1 LLGPVKEKFITV
13 SDMYAPV
20 SDFSN
25 NVYITKSMDPTSH
38 FETATEDVLRL
49 YKLITGK
56 ELDLE
61 NLPEEPE
68 E

>member
-1 LLGPVKEKFITV
+1 MGGVKEKFITV
-13 SDMYAPV
+13 SDMYVPV
-20 SDFSN
+20 TNFSD

-38 FETATEDVLRL
+38 FESATEDVLKL

-56 ELDLE
+56 DIDLE